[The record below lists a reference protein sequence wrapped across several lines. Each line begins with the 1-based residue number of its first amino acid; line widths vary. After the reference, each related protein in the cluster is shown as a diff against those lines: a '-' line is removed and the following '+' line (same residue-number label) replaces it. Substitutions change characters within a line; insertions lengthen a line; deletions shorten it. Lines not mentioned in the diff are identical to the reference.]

1 MVGTWVAAAMSSV
14 LTKAQSGRSR
24 HLGNAPK
31 GVFTRAGPRSVQLA
45 FPHHVRQTSLIALS
59 AWDAKK
65 RGSITARPGPP
76 GGPLE
81 SRPSGSIFDVVTV
94 MFGAL
99 RTDNDIK
106 IWTMTEV
113 MITGFAG
120 NTATL

>member
-1 MVGTWVAAAMSSV
+1 M
-14 LTKAQSGRSR
+14 L
-24 HLGNAPK
+24 
-31 GVFTRAGPRSVQLA
+31 
-45 FPHHVRQTSLIALS
+45 
-59 AWDAKK
+59 K
-65 RGSITARPGPP
+65 RGGVSQYALAPP

-120 NTATL
+120 NTATLQIH